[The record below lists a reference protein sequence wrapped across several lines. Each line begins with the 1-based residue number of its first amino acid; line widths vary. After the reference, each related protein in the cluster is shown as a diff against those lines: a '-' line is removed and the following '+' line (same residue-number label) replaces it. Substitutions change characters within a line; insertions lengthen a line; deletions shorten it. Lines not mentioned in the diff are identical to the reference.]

1 MLKSLKKDINCD
13 RHLFT
18 GKIIFCSDIS
28 DEMAV
33 KVENG
38 LYVPLTADEV
48 KARAI
53 TDYSEEDL
61 RHYLESVPQF
71 YKYKLTSFTDL
82 GK

>member
-1 MLKSLKKDINCD
+1 MKNSTNCD

-38 LYVPLTADEV
+38 LYVPLTDGEV

-53 TDYSEEDL
+53 KDYSEEDL
-61 RHYLESVPQF
+61 RRYLEGVPRF
-71 YKYKLTSFTDL
+71 YEFKSTVFTDL

>member
-1 MLKSLKKDINCD
+1 MKNDTNCD

-53 TDYSEEDL
+53 TDYSEEHL
-61 RHYLESVPQF
+61 RHYLEGVPRF
-71 YKYKLTSFTDL
+71 YKFKSTVFTDL